1 MANNDPNLIAAA
13 SALGYSSVDAML
25 AAQPKRVP
33 SLSSDQPSP
42 QVPAVAAPLPTV
54 IEKADLNE
62 MGLWGERAA
71 RLRLEI
77 QMAEQQVASL
87 EQLKRGLPQAKDALA
102 KVEERGKAVGQ
113 AMMAK
118 YNLGPNDT
126 LDTETGAITR
136 KPVDPTPPAGPPA

>member
-1 MANNDPNLIAAA
+1 MANNNEDLIHAAV
-13 SALGYSSVDAML
+13 ALGYSLVDAML

-87 EQLKRGLPQAKDALA
+87 ERLKRGMPQAKDALA
-102 KVEERGKAVGQ
+102 KVEARGKEVGQ

-118 YNLGPNDT
+118 YGVGPDDT
-126 LDTETGAITR
+126 FDTETGAITR
-136 KPVDPTPPAGPPA
+136 KPVEPAPV